1 MENYDITWK
10 QLFLRVFA
18 MAAAIIILS
27 FLNGDI
33 DITIFAK

>member
-18 MAAAIIILS
+18 MVAAIIILS
-27 FLNGDI
+27 LLNGDI
-33 DITIFAK
+33 DITIFVK